1 MEGFL
6 EGLGVAALV
15 LLAIIGAVSGAIA
28 GWIAGNR
35 MAVYIALGIVGA
47 VALPFAL
54 AALGVTVLAAGG
66 LLMLAVVAVV
76 GAVIVLAIGRAIMR
90 R

>member
-6 EGLGVAALV
+6 EGLGVTALV
-15 LLAIIGAVSGAIA
+15 ILALIGALSGVIA
-28 GWIAGNR
+28 GWIAGRR
-35 MAVYIALGIVGA
+35 MGVYIVLGVVGA
-47 VALPFAL
+47 VSLPFLL

-66 LLMLAVVAVV
+66 LLLLAVLAVV
-76 GAVIVLAIGRAIMR
+76 GAVIVLAIGQAIMR